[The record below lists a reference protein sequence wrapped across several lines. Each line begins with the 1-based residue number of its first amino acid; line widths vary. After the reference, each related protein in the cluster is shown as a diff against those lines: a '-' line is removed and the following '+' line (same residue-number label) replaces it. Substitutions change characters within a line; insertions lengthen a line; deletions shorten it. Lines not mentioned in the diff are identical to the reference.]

1 LVGIKSVSCMNP
13 PENDAP
19 GMHLPSS
26 CTKNTHTAV
35 QLVVV
40 VVVSSFIVWLVGI
53 ESACIRRGCTTP
65 Q

>member
-1 LVGIKSVSCMNP
+1 MNP